1 MKVDVDIVSPI
12 QRKIHI
18 EIPGEA
24 VRDEFSRVYGAL
36 SQRAKIKGFRPGKVP
51 RTVLEGIYGDEA
63 KSQTLSRLVEQSLRE
78 AVKEKGLHVVSP
90 PEVEPGELVEGSPFS
105 FSAVVEIKPEI
116 DLKDY
121 LGLEVERIKMAVED
135 SQVDEA
141 LRGFQDAHAH
151 LQPVED
157 RDVVEHGDCVLLDF
171 SGTIDGKPF
180 PGSQGENSLL
190 QVDGQGTLSEFEE
203 AIVGLKKDL
212 DHNISVTYPKDY
224 GNPQLAGNAV
234 DFRVHVKD
242 IKKKILPPLD
252 DDFAKD
258 FGECGSLTE
267 LKDKVRTRLESE
279 LREIQNR
286 ELKEQLLTRLIDT
299 HPFEVPTAMV
309 DQQLRYLTERHQRR
323 VESGGSTDTGQPP
336 STEELCKELTPQAQR
351 QVQVMLLVEKV
362 SQQEKIEVSDQEV
375 QQRIDEV
382 VRSVK
387 DRGTV
392 VRDFYRRT
400 ETRDEL
406 RSQMVFDKTLNF
418 LLEKAKVEEA
428 EPSKTKV
435 DEGRKKG

>member
-1 MKVDVDIVSPI
+1 MKVDVDILSPI

-24 VRDEFSRVYGAL
+24 VREEFSRVYGAL
-36 SQRAKIKGFRPGKVP
+36 SQRARIKGFRPGKVP

-63 KSQTLSRLVEQSLRE
+63 KSRTLSRLVEQSLRE

-105 FSAVVEIKPEI
+105 FSVVVEIKPEI
-116 DLKDY
+116 EVKNY
-121 LGLEVERIKMAVED
+121 LGLEVERIKLTVEE

-141 LRGFQDAHAH
+141 LSGFQDAHAH

-157 RDVVEHGDCVLLDF
+157 RDVVEQGDCVLIDF

-180 PGSQGENSLL
+180 AGGQGENTLL
-190 QVDGQGTLSEFEE
+190 QVDGGSTLSQFEE
-203 AIVGLKKDL
+203 AMVGLKRDM

-224 GNPQLAGNAV
+224 GNRELAGKAV
-234 DFRVHVKD
+234 DFRVHIKE
-242 IKKKILPPLD
+242 IKKKILPSLD
-252 DDFAKD
+252 DEFAKD
-258 FGECGSLTE
+258 YGECASLAE
-267 LKDKVRTRLESE
+267 LKDKVRARLESE

-286 ELKEQLLTRLIDT
+286 ELKEQLLTRLIET

-309 DQQLRYLTERHQRR
+309 DQQLRYLMERHQRQI
-323 VESGGSTDTGQPP
+323 ESGGSSAAGQGP
-336 STEELCKELTPQAQR
+336 SAEELRKELSPQARR
-351 QVQVMLLVEKV
+351 QVQTMLLVEKLAE
-362 SQQEKIEVSDQEV
+362 QEKIEVANQEV

-382 VRSVK
+382 VRSAK

-392 VRDFYRRT
+392 VRDFYRR
-400 ETRDEL
+400 DEAREEL
-406 RSQMVFDKTLNF
+406 GSQMVFDKTLNF
-418 LLEKAKVEEA
+418 LLEKAKVEEVEHA
-428 EPSKTKV
+428 KTKV

>member
-18 EIPGEA
+18 EIPGQA

-105 FSAVVEIKPEI
+105 FSAVVQIKPEI

-141 LRGFQDAHAH
+141 LSSFQDAHAH

-203 AIVGLKKDL
+203 AIVGLKKDI

-224 GNPQLAGNAV
+224 GNPELAGKAV

-258 FGECGSLTE
+258 FGECASLTE

-309 DQQLRYLTERHQRR
+309 DQQLRYLTERHQRQ
-323 VESGGSTDTGQPP
+323 VESGGSTNAGQPP
-336 STEELCKELTPQAQR
+336 STEELRKELTPQAQR

-418 LLEKAKVEEA
+418 LFEKAKVEEA

>member
-78 AVKEKGLHVVSP
+78 AVKENGLHVVSP

-141 LRGFQDAHAH
+141 LSGFQDAHAH

-212 DHNISVTYPKDY
+212 DHNISVTYPKDS
-224 GNPQLAGNAV
+224 GNPELAGKAV

-286 ELKEQLLTRLIDT
+286 ELKEQLLTRLIET

-309 DQQLRYLTERHQRR
+309 DQQLRYLMERHQRR
-323 VESGGSTDTGQPP
+323 FESGGSVGAPQTP
-336 STEELCKELTPQAQR
+336 ST
-351 QVQVMLLVEKV
+351 
-362 SQQEKIEVSDQEV
+362 
-375 QQRIDEV
+375 
-382 VRSVK
+382 
-387 DRGTV
+387 
-392 VRDFYRRT
+392 
-400 ETRDEL
+400 
-406 RSQMVFDKTLNF
+406 
-418 LLEKAKVEEA
+418 
-428 EPSKTKV
+428 
-435 DEGRKKG
+435 

>member
-1 MKVDVDIVSPI
+1 MKVDVDILSPI

-24 VRDEFSRVYGAL
+24 VREEFARVYGAL
-36 SQRAKIKGFRPGKVP
+36 SQRARIKGFRPGKVP

-63 KSQTLSRLVEQSLRE
+63 KSRTLSRLVEQSLRE

-116 DLKDY
+116 EVKNY
-121 LGLEVERIKMAVED
+121 LGLEVERIKLTVEE

-141 LRGFQDAHAH
+141 LSGFQDAHAH

-157 RDVVEHGDCVLLDF
+157 RDVVEQGDCVLLDF

-180 PGSQGENSLL
+180 AGSQGENTLL
-190 QVDGQGTLSEFEE
+190 QVDGGSTLSQFEE
-203 AIVGLKKDL
+203 AMVGLKKDM

-224 GNPQLAGNAV
+224 GNRELAGKAV
-234 DFRVHVKD
+234 DFRVHINE
-242 IKKKILPPLD
+242 IKKKILPSLD
-252 DDFAKD
+252 DEFAKD
-258 FGECGSLTE
+258 YGECASLAE
-267 LKDKVRTRLESE
+267 LKDKVRARLESE

-286 ELKEQLLTRLIDT
+286 ELKEQLLTRLIET

-309 DQQLRYLTERHQRR
+309 DQQLRYLMERHQRR
-323 VESGGSTDTGQPP
+323 IESGESSAAGQAP
-336 STEELCKELTPQAQR
+336 TAEELRKELSPQARR
-351 QVQVMLLVEKV
+351 QVQTMLLVEKLAE
-362 SQQEKIEVSDQEV
+362 QEKIEVANQEV

-382 VRSVK
+382 VRSAK
-387 DRGTV
+387 DRATV
-392 VRDFYRRT
+392 VRDFYRR
-400 ETRDEL
+400 DEAREEL
-406 RSQMVFDKTLNF
+406 GSQMVFDKTLNF
-418 LLEKAKVEEA
+418 LLEKAKVEEVEHA
-428 EPSKTKV
+428 KTKV

>member
-1 MKVDVDIVSPI
+1 MKVDVDILSTI

-24 VRDEFSRVYGAL
+24 VREEFSRVYGAL
-36 SQRAKIKGFRPGKVP
+36 SQRARIKGFRPGKVP

-63 KSQTLSRLVEQSLRE
+63 KSRTLSRLVEQSLRE

-116 DLKDY
+116 EVKNY
-121 LGLEVERIKMAVED
+121 LGLEVERIKLTVEE

-141 LRGFQDAHAH
+141 LSGFQDAHAH

-157 RDVVEHGDCVLLDF
+157 RDVVEQGDCVLIDF

-180 PGSQGENSLL
+180 AGSQGKNTLL
-190 QVDGQGTLSEFEE
+190 QVDGGSTLSQFEE
-203 AIVGLKKDL
+203 AMVGLKRDM

-224 GNPQLAGNAV
+224 GNRELAGKAV
-234 DFRVHVKD
+234 DFRVHINE
-242 IKKKILPPLD
+242 IKKKILPSLD
-252 DDFAKD
+252 DEFAKD
-258 FGECGSLTE
+258 YGECASLAE
-267 LKDKVRTRLESE
+267 LKDKVRARLESE

-286 ELKEQLLTRLIDT
+286 ELKEQLLTRLIET

-309 DQQLRYLTERHQRR
+309 DQQLRYLMERHQRR
-323 VESGGSTDTGQPP
+323 IESGESSAAGQAP
-336 STEELCKELTPQAQR
+336 SAEELRKELSPQARR
-351 QVQVMLLVEKV
+351 QVQTMLLVEKLAE
-362 SQQEKIEVSDQEV
+362 QEKIEVANQEV

-382 VRSVK
+382 VRSAK

-392 VRDFYRRT
+392 VRDFYRR
-400 ETRDEL
+400 DEAREEL
-406 RSQMVFDKTLNF
+406 GSQMVFDKTLNF
-418 LLEKAKVEEA
+418 LLEKAKVEEVEHA
-428 EPSKTKV
+428 KTKV

>member
-1 MKVDVDIVSPI
+1 MKVDVDILSTI

-24 VRDEFSRVYGAL
+24 VREEFSRVYGAL
-36 SQRAKIKGFRPGKVP
+36 SQRARIKGFRPGKVP

-63 KSQTLSRLVEQSLRE
+63 KSRTLSRLVEQSLRE

-116 DLKDY
+116 EVKNY
-121 LGLEVERIKMAVED
+121 LGLEVERIKLTVEE

-141 LRGFQDAHAH
+141 LSGFQDAHAH

-157 RDVVEHGDCVLLDF
+157 RDVVEQGDCVLIDF

-180 PGSQGENSLL
+180 AGGQGKNTLL
-190 QVDGQGTLSEFEE
+190 QVDGGSTLSQFEE
-203 AIVGLKKDL
+203 AMVGLKRDM

-224 GNPQLAGNAV
+224 GNRELAGKAV
-234 DFRVHVKD
+234 DFRVHIKE
-242 IKKKILPPLD
+242 IKKKILPSLD
-252 DDFAKD
+252 DEFAKD
-258 FGECGSLTE
+258 YGECASLAE
-267 LKDKVRTRLESE
+267 LKDKVRARLESE

-286 ELKEQLLTRLIDT
+286 ELKEQLLTRLIET

-309 DQQLRYLTERHQRR
+309 DQQLRYLMERHQRQI
-323 VESGGSTDTGQPP
+323 ESGGSSAAGQGP
-336 STEELCKELTPQAQR
+336 SAEELRKELSPQARR
-351 QVQVMLLVEKV
+351 QVQTMLLVEKLAE
-362 SQQEKIEVSDQEV
+362 QEKIEVANQEV

-382 VRSVK
+382 VRSAK

-392 VRDFYRRT
+392 VRDFYRR
-400 ETRDEL
+400 DEAREEL
-406 RSQMVFDKTLNF
+406 GSQMVFDKTLNF
-418 LLEKAKVEEA
+418 LLEKAKVEEVEHA
-428 EPSKTKV
+428 KTKV

>member
-1 MKVDVDIVSPI
+1 MKVDIDILSQI
-12 QRKIHI
+12 QRKIHV
-18 EIPGEA
+18 EIPSEA
-24 VRDEFSRVYGAL
+24 VREEFSRVYGAL

-51 RTVLEGIYGDEA
+51 RTVLEGMYGDEA

-90 PEVEPGELVEGSPFS
+90 PEVEPGELVEGSPFT

-116 DLKDY
+116 EVKNY

-141 LRGFQDAHAH
+141 LSGFQDAHAH

-157 RDVVEHGDCVLLDF
+157 RDVVEHGDSVLLDF
-171 SGTIDGKPF
+171 SGTVDGKPF
-180 PGSQGENSLL
+180 PGSQGENTLL
-190 QVDGQGTLSEFEE
+190 QVDGGSTFSQFEE
-203 AIVGLKKDL
+203 AMVGLKKDM
-212 DHNISVTYPKDY
+212 DHNISVAYPKDY
-224 GNPQLAGNAV
+224 GNPELAGKAV

-258 FGECGSLTE
+258 YGECASLTE
-267 LKDKVRTRLESE
+267 LKDKVRDRLESE
-279 LREIQNR
+279 LKEIQNR
-286 ELKEQLLTRLIDT
+286 ELKEQLLTRLIET

-309 DQQLRYLTERHQRR
+309 DQQLRYLMERHQRR
-323 VESGGSTDTGQPP
+323 FESGGSAGAAQTP
-336 STEELCKELTPQAQR
+336 SAEELRKELSPQAQR

-362 SQQEKIEVSDQEV
+362 AEKEKIEVANQEV

-387 DRGTV
+387 DKGTV
-392 VRDFYRRT
+392 VRDFYRRD
-400 ETRDEL
+400 EAREEL

-418 LLEKAKVEEA
+418 LLEKAKVDEVEH
-428 EPSKTKV
+428 PKTKV

>member
-1 MKVDVDIVSPI
+1 MKVDVDILSPI

-18 EIPGEA
+18 EITGEA
-24 VRDEFSRVYGAL
+24 VREEFSRVYGAL
-36 SQRAKIKGFRPGKVP
+36 SQRARIKGFRPGKVP

-63 KSQTLSRLVEQSLRE
+63 KSRTLSRLVEQSLRE

-116 DLKDY
+116 EVKNY
-121 LGLEVERIKMAVED
+121 LGLEVERIKLTVEE

-141 LRGFQDAHAH
+141 LSGFQDAHAH

-157 RDVVEHGDCVLLDF
+157 RDVVEQGDCVLIDF

-180 PGSQGENSLL
+180 AGSQGENTLL
-190 QVDGQGTLSEFEE
+190 QVDGGSTLSQFEE
-203 AIVGLKKDL
+203 AMVGLKRDM

-224 GNPQLAGNAV
+224 GNRELAGKAV
-234 DFRVHVKD
+234 DFRVHIKE
-242 IKKKILPPLD
+242 IKKKILPSLD
-252 DDFAKD
+252 DEFAKD
-258 FGECGSLTE
+258 YGECASLAE
-267 LKDKVRTRLESE
+267 LKDKVRARLESE

-286 ELKEQLLTRLIDT
+286 ELKEQLLTRLIET

-309 DQQLRYLTERHQRR
+309 DQQLRYLMERHQRQI
-323 VESGGSTDTGQPP
+323 ESGGSSAAGQGP
-336 STEELCKELTPQAQR
+336 SAEELRKELSPQARR
-351 QVQVMLLVEKV
+351 QVQTMLLVEKLAE
-362 SQQEKIEVSDQEV
+362 QEKIEVANQEV

-382 VRSVK
+382 VRSAK

-392 VRDFYRRT
+392 VRDFYRR
-400 ETRDEL
+400 DEAREEL
-406 RSQMVFDKTLNF
+406 GSQMVFDKTLNF
-418 LLEKAKVEEA
+418 LLEKAKVEEVEHA
-428 EPSKTKV
+428 KTKV

>member
-1 MKVDVDIVSPI
+1 MKVDVDILSPI

-18 EIPGEA
+18 EIPGQA
-24 VRDEFSRVYGAL
+24 VREEFSRVYGAL
-36 SQRAKIKGFRPGKVP
+36 GQRAKIKGFRPGKIP

-90 PEVEPGELVEGSPFS
+90 PEVESGELVEGSPFS

-116 DLKDY
+116 EVKNY

-135 SQVDEA
+135 GQVDEA
-141 LRGFQDAHAH
+141 LSGFQDAHAH

-157 RDVVEHGDCVLLDF
+157 RDVVEQGDCVLLDF
-171 SGTIDGKPF
+171 SGTVDGKPF
-180 PGSQGENSLL
+180 PGSQGENTLL
-190 QVDGQGTLSEFEE
+190 QVDGGSALSQFEE
-203 AIVGLKKDL
+203 AMVGLKKDM

-224 GNPQLAGNAV
+224 GNPELAGKAV
-234 DFRVHVKD
+234 DFRVHIKE
-242 IKKKILPPLD
+242 IKKKILPSLD
-252 DDFAKD
+252 DEFAKD
-258 FGECGSLTE
+258 YGECASLAE
-267 LKDKVRTRLESE
+267 LKDKVRARLESE

-286 ELKEQLLTRLIDT
+286 ELKEQLLTRLIET

-309 DQQLRYLTERHQRR
+309 DQQLRYLMERHQRQI
-323 VESGGSTDTGQPP
+323 ESGGSTAAGQAP
-336 STEELCKELTPQAQR
+336 SAEELRKELNPQAQR
-351 QVQVMLLVEKV
+351 QVQVMLLVENITAK
-362 SQQEKIEVSDQEV
+362 EKIAVADPEV

-387 DRGTV
+387 ERGTV
-392 VRDFYRRT
+392 VRDFYRRD
-400 ETRDEL
+400 EAREEL

-418 LLEKAKVEEA
+418 LLEKAKVEEVEHA
-428 EPSKTKV
+428 KTKV

>member
-1 MKVDVDIVSPI
+1 MKVDVDILSPI

-18 EIPGEA
+18 EIPGQA
-24 VRDEFSRVYGAL
+24 VREEFSRVYGAL
-36 SQRAKIKGFRPGKVP
+36 GQRAKIKGFRPGKIP

-90 PEVEPGELVEGSPFS
+90 PEVESGELVEGSPFS

-116 DLKDY
+116 EVKNY

-135 SQVDEA
+135 GQVDEA
-141 LRGFQDAHAH
+141 LSGFQDAHAH

-157 RDVVEHGDCVLLDF
+157 RDVVEQGDCVLLDF
-171 SGTIDGKPF
+171 SGTVDGKPF
-180 PGSQGENSLL
+180 PGSQGENTLL
-190 QVDGQGTLSEFEE
+190 QVDGGSALSQFEE
-203 AIVGLKKDL
+203 AMVGLKKDM

-224 GNPQLAGNAV
+224 GNPELAGKAV
-234 DFRVHVKD
+234 DFRVHIKE
-242 IKKKILPPLD
+242 IKKKILPSLD
-252 DDFAKD
+252 DEFAKD
-258 FGECGSLTE
+258 YGECASLAE
-267 LKDKVRTRLESE
+267 LKDKVRARLESE

-286 ELKEQLLTRLIDT
+286 ELKEQLLTRLIET

-309 DQQLRYLTERHQRR
+309 DQQLRYLMERHQRQI
-323 VESGGSTDTGQPP
+323 ESGGSTAAGQAP
-336 STEELCKELTPQAQR
+336 SAEELRKELNPQAQR
-351 QVQVMLLVEKV
+351 QVQVMLLVENITAK
-362 SQQEKIEVSDQEV
+362 EKIAVADLEV

-387 DRGTV
+387 ERGTV
-392 VRDFYRRT
+392 VRDFYRRD
-400 ETRDEL
+400 EAREEL

-418 LLEKAKVEEA
+418 LLEKAKVEEVEHA
-428 EPSKTKV
+428 KTKV